1 MNKLNNKEKKLWEDC
16 LKETIPSPPSKD
28 ESWILLE
35 KQIQIHDQKPFYR
48 KLFNYKPKLN
58 HFRQNFIYATIVLLI
73 ILSIPKISDIL
84 NTQHIITDK
93 GVNNKNINLPDGTR
107 ILLNADSKISYYKN
121 YNFNNREVFLDG
133 EAYFDVVKSNTPF
146 IISTNFA
153 QITVLGTK
161 FNIKSRVD
169 NFEAGVN
176 EGTIKIENKNNSLLI
191 DSGKCVAIKKKDML
205 MIQMEMPDEII
216 NNYPGWLN
224 NKIFCNKTSLE
235 HICEEIERIYNIKI
249 VFTKNSHKKITLSGV
264 IDFDKNN
271 LNSVLSS
278 ISLLTQ
284 REFKLKG
291 DKYIIL

>member
-1 MNKLNNKEKKLWEDC
+1 MNKLNDKEKKLWEDC

-35 KQIQIHDQKPFYR
+35 KQIQVHDQKPFYR

-84 NTQHIITDK
+84 NTRHIITDK
-93 GVNNKNINLPDGTR
+93 GINNKNINLPDGTR
-107 ILLNADSKISYYKN
+107 ILLNADSKISYHKN

-153 QITVLGTK
+153 KITVLGTK

-191 DSGKCVAIKKKDML
+191 DSGQCVAIKKKDML
-205 MIQMEMPDEII
+205 MMQMEMGDEII

-235 HICEEIERIYNIKI
+235 YICEEIERIYNIKI
-249 VFTKNSHKKITLSGV
+249 VFAKKSHKKITLSGV

-284 REFKLKG
+284 RQFKLKG

>member
-28 ESWILLE
+28 ESWILLK
-35 KQIQIHDQKPFYR
+35 KQIEIHNQRPFYT
-48 KLFNYKPKLN
+48 KLFNYKPK
-58 HFRQNFIYATIVLLI
+58 FTYYRQNFVYATIILLI
-73 ILSIPKISDIL
+73 ILSIPKISNIL

-93 GVNNKNINLPDGTR
+93 GINNKNINLPDGTK
-107 ILLNADSKISYYKN
+107 ILLNADSKISYHKN
-121 YNFNNREVFLDG
+121 YDVNNREVLLDG
-133 EAYFDVVKSNTPF
+133 EAYFDVVKSDTPF

-153 QITVLGTK
+153 KITVLGTK

-191 DSGKCVAIKKKDML
+191 NSGQCVAIKNEDML
-205 MIQMEMPDEII
+205 MIQMEMGDEII

-235 HICEEIERIYNIKI
+235 YICEEIERIYNIKI
-249 VFTKNSHKKITLSGV
+249 VFAKKSHKKITLSGV

>member
-35 KQIQIHDQKPFYR
+35 KQIEIHNQRPFYT
-48 KLFNYKPKLN
+48 KLFNYKPK
-58 HFRQNFIYATIVLLI
+58 FTYYRQNFVYATIILLI
-73 ILSIPKISDIL
+73 ILSIPKISNIL

-93 GVNNKNINLPDGTR
+93 GINNKNINLPDGTK
-107 ILLNADSKISYYKN
+107 ILLNADSKISYHKN
-121 YNFNNREVFLDG
+121 YDVNNREVLLDG
-133 EAYFDVVKSNTPF
+133 EAYFDVVKSDTPF

-153 QITVLGTK
+153 KITVLGTK

-191 DSGKCVAIKKKDML
+191 NSGQCVAIKNEDML
-205 MIQMEMPDEII
+205 MIQMEMGDEII

-235 HICEEIERIYNIKI
+235 YICEEIERIYNIKI
-249 VFTKNSHKKITLSGV
+249 VFAKKSHKKITLSGV

-284 REFKLKG
+284 RQFKLKG

>member
-35 KQIQIHDQKPFYR
+35 KQIEIHNQRPFYT
-48 KLFNYKPKLN
+48 KLFNYKPK
-58 HFRQNFIYATIVLLI
+58 FTYYRQNFVYATIILLI
-73 ILSIPKISDIL
+73 ILSIPKISNIL

-93 GVNNKNINLPDGTR
+93 GINNKNINLPDGTK
-107 ILLNADSKISYYKN
+107 ILLNADSKISYHKN
-121 YNFNNREVFLDG
+121 YDVNNREVLLDG
-133 EAYFDVVKSNTPF
+133 EAYFDVVKSDTPF

-153 QITVLGTK
+153 KITVLGTK

-191 DSGKCVAIKKKDML
+191 DSGQCVAIKKEDML
-205 MIQMEMPDEII
+205 MIQMEMEDEII

-235 HICEEIERIYNIKI
+235 YICEEIERIYNIKI
-249 VFTKNSHKKITLSGV
+249 VFAKKSHKKITLSGV

-284 REFKLKG
+284 RQFKLKG

>member
-35 KQIQIHDQKPFYR
+35 KQIEIHNQRPFYT
-48 KLFNYKPKLN
+48 KLFNYKPN
-58 HFRQNFIYATIVLLI
+58 FTYYRQNFVYATIILLI

-84 NTQHIITDK
+84 NTRHIITDK
-93 GVNNKNINLPDGTR
+93 GINNKNINLPDGTK
-107 ILLNADSKISYYKN
+107 ILLNADSKISYHKN
-121 YNFNNREVFLDG
+121 YDVNNREVLLDG

-153 QITVLGTK
+153 KITVLGTK

-191 DSGKCVAIKKKDML
+191 DSGQCVAIKKKDML
-205 MIQMEMPDEII
+205 MMQMEMGDEII

-235 HICEEIERIYNIKI
+235 YICEEIERIYNIKI
-249 VFTKNSHKKITLSGV
+249 VFAKKSHKKITLSGV

-284 REFKLKG
+284 RQFKLKG

>member
-16 LKETIPSPPSKD
+16 LNETIPSPPSKD

-35 KQIQIHDQKPFYR
+35 KQIQIHDQKPFYTM
-48 KLFNYKPKLN
+48 LFNYKPKLN
-58 HFRQNFIYATIVLLI
+58 HFRQNFVYATIVLLI
-73 ILSIPKISDIL
+73 ILSIPKISNIL

-93 GVNNKNINLPDGTR
+93 GINNKNINLPDGTR
-107 ILLNADSKISYYKN
+107 ILLNADSKISYHKN

-133 EAYFDVVKSNTPF
+133 EAYFDVVKSDTPF

-153 QITVLGTK
+153 KITVLGTK

-191 DSGKCVAIKKKDML
+191 DSGQCVAIKKKDML
-205 MIQMEMPDEII
+205 MMQMEMGDEII

-235 HICEEIERIYNIKI
+235 YICEEIERIYNIKI
-249 VFTKNSHKKITLSGV
+249 VFAKKSHKKITLSGV

-284 REFKLKG
+284 RQFKLKG